1 MEELRTAEGLR
12 EAGTSSEPSSTG
24 QNASRKRS
32 AKASGR
38 AGLRDASKARK
49 RKKVFKARRRA
60 APDYFVHETDND
72 MLLIISNIGDGQE
85 RPPRKGAKR
94 KHQAPAKKQ
103 QHVQRNEVA
112 EGRER
117 EKGGARSAKKPTLGA
132 QAEESG
138 TATASARAAAGA
150 SWGERLPVEILVRIF
165 QPLVAS
171 EGAVPFLCRAAR
183 VCRLWYGA
191 ASNPVLWQSVSI
203 GFCWVEPGK
212 KQPPQTEKRILSTLE
227 WLVPNRFSLL
237 RDFALC
243 HWKSHVP
250 FVLKALGES
259 CPLLVYLKLAH
270 CSGVTTES
278 LSTLAKRCPRLE
290 RLNLQNS
297 QVDASAVVSFLEA
310 AGSRLRQL
318 WLTYSSRINAIV
330 STLSSGCCPALQ
342 LLEVNTEIK
351 QNSQHFQ
358 LSVEQLQVACQ
369 QLQVLRLLNV
379 IWSPKPSPRSAPA
392 SPGFPQL
399 QELCLATT
407 SYSFVSDTILQRI
420 LQASTKLRVLDLR
433 GCFRVTPKGLQELPC
448 PDLEQL
454 YLGLYCSANHL
465 LLPSEGSHLLTWKWQ
480 HSLQEL
486 DLAGQNFSERDLE
499 HAMAAF
505 GQGSSR
511 AALRSLSLSGTK
523 VTVSTVS
530 ALIISCPALSYLN
543 LSSCRY
549 LPRGMKKV
557 YRGQDDI
564 HQCLHKLL
572 ASADEPAPAT

>member
-1 MEELRTAEGLR
+1 MEEPRTAENLR
-12 EAGTSSEPSSTG
+12 EAGASSELSGTG
-24 QNASRKRS
+24 Q
-32 AKASGR
+32 KASKKQSTKAGGR
-38 AGLRDASKARK
+38 PRPGDASKAS
-49 RKKVFKARRRA
+49 KKKAAFKAPRRV

-72 MLLIISNIGDGQE
+72 MLLIIANIGDGQD
-85 RPPRKGAKR
+85 RPPRKVAKR

-103 QHVQRNEVA
+103 PLQRVQRTGVA
-112 EGRER
+112 GGRKR
-117 EKGGARSAKKPTLGA
+117 EKGGAPAA
-132 QAEESG
+132 QEPVPGGRAEESG
-138 TATASARAAAGA
+138 GAAGA

-165 QPLVAS
+165 QSLVAS
-171 EGAVPFLCRAAR
+171 EGAVPLLCRVAR

-191 ASNPVLWQSVSI
+191 ASNPVLWQKVSI

-212 KQPPQTEKRILSTLE
+212 KQPPQTERRILSTME

-250 FVLKALGES
+250 VVLQALAES
-259 CPLLVYLKLAH
+259 CPLLLSLKLTY
-270 CSGVTTES
+270 CSGVTTKS
-278 LSTLAKRCPRLE
+278 LSVLAERCPRLE
-290 RLNLQNS
+290 SLNLQNS
-297 QVDASAVVSFLEA
+297 Q
-310 AGSRLRQL
+310 
-318 WLTYSSRINAIV
+318 
-330 STLSSGCCPALQ
+330 SGCCLGLR

-351 QNSQHFQ
+351 QSSQHLQ
-358 LSVEQLQVACQ
+358 LSVEQLQAACQ

-379 IWSPKPSPRSAPA
+379 IWSVKPSSRSTPT
-392 SPGFPQL
+392 SLGFPHL
-399 QELCLATT
+399 EELCLATT
-407 SYSFVSDTILQRI
+407 SYSFVSDSVLQKI
-420 LQASTKLRVLDLR
+420 LQASTRLRVLDLR

-454 YLGLYCSANHL
+454 YLGLYCSDNHL
-465 LLPSEGSHLLTWKWQ
+465 LLPSAGSHLLTWKWH

-486 DLAGQNFSERDLE
+486 DLAGQSFSEHDLE
-499 HAMAAF
+499 RAMAAF

-511 AALRSLSLSGTK
+511 AALRSLNLTGTK

-530 ALIISCPALSYLN
+530 ALIISCPALSYLS

-564 HQCLHKLL
+564 RQCLSKLL
-572 ASADEPAPAT
+572 ASADEPAAAPDTSS